1 MTEKNTFTDMHTHL
15 FTARY
20 LPLHSIF
27 YSFTSLYL
35 FSLGL
40 AVLAVR
46 LTRMSDFSRPATEE
60 PDQDDLID
68 ALLNH
73 DVDRLMRAIAL
84 PVRKKIREYQSTP
97 NPSHQ
102 DWKDIEELIRALNDI
117 DRDINYSRAG
127 DLPIGVQIVG
137 GDRISERSVF
147 ADSGTEADLLDRF
160 LAEAF
165 RVAGQKAAESGF
177 FHEADHMPP
186 GGLYK
191 PGSDAGFRAVG
202 IPIGQIGIIFQLL
215 EFFVIMTLSERNR
228 FKALKRDFKKKGQA
242 SDPEA
247 SLFVGVLLDMRRAFD
262 KLKEFWMPGFLP
274 PYFDFTEQM
283 ERMQLLAAENPNELI
298 NFGAVDPFRGG
309 NWKQIVDTGVE
320 LGITGY
326 KIYPPLGI
334 RPIDMRGYQT
344 PVASGRSLDKYRE
357 KAQNP
362 APYPMAQAKMGDI
375 IRHFSSHNLR
385 LFAHCNPMGFEVE
398 KGYGVY
404 SDPELWKHAM
414 ETHNA
419 RNLWLFLAHGGGA
432 KEVDWMGWAADNT
445 HFKQTF
451 AYRAIRLVEE
461 FDNVYLGLGH
471 ILGIL
476 DTKLKPKIFQRLKSV
491 LVGKRTQ
498 GAPHHFRDKVCFGT
512 DWAMPLMVGRTRE
525 YLIEFDTFFS
535 DPQISPCAPNF
546 FEGNAKKFLGI

>member
-1 MTEKNTFTDMHTHL
+1 M
-15 FTARY
+15 
-20 LPLHSIF
+20 
-27 YSFTSLYL
+27 
-35 FSLGL
+35 
-40 AVLAVR
+40 AVLALSV
-46 LTRMSDFSRPATEE
+46 TRMSDFSRPATEE

-73 DVDRLMRAIAL
+73 DVDQLMRAIAH
-84 PVRKKIREYQSTP
+84 PVREKIREFQSTP
-97 NPSHQ
+97 NPSHR

-117 DRDINYSRAG
+117 DHDINYSRAG
-127 DLPIGVQIVG
+127 DLPIGVQLVG
-137 GDRISERSVF
+137 GGRISDRSAF
-147 ADSGTEADLLDRF
+147 GDSGTDPDLLDRF
-160 LAEAF
+160 MAEAF
-165 RVAGQKAAESGF
+165 RVAGQKAAESDF
-177 FHEADHMPP
+177 FHEAEHMRS

-191 PGSDAGFRAVG
+191 PGSDAGFRAAG
-202 IPIGQIGIIFQLL
+202 IPTDQIGSIFQLL
-215 EFFVIMTLSERNR
+215 EFIVIMTLSERNR
-228 FKALKRDFKKKGQA
+228 FKALKRDFKKNGQP

-247 SLFVGVLLDMRRAFD
+247 SLFVGVLLDMHRAFE
-262 KLKEFWMPGFLP
+262 KLKKPGMLGFLP

-283 ERMQLLAAENPNELI
+283 DRMQLLAAENPNELI

-309 NWKQIVDTGVE
+309 NWKQIVDSGVA

-344 PVASGRSLDKYRE
+344 PVASGRKFEKYRE

-385 LFAHCNPMGFEVE
+385 LFAHCNPMGFQVE
-398 KGYGVY
+398 EGYGIY
-404 SDPELWKHAM
+404 SDPALWKHAM

-451 AYRAIRLVEE
+451 AYRAIRLVED

-476 DTKLKPKIFQRLKSV
+476 DPQIKPKIFHRLKSV
-491 LVGKRTQ
+491 IVGNSTP

-535 DPQISPCAPNF
+535 DPQISPFAPDF
-546 FEGNAKKFLGI
+546 FEGNAKRFLGI

>member
-1 MTEKNTFTDMHTHL
+1 MTGKNTFIDMHTHL

-27 YSFTSLYL
+27 YL
-35 FSLGL
+35 FFSKYWLSLGL

-46 LTRMSDFSRPATEE
+46 VTRMSDFSRPATEE

-73 DVDRLMRAIAL
+73 DVDQLMRAIAH
-84 PVRKKIREYQSTP
+84 PVREKIREFQSTP
-97 NPSHQ
+97 NPSHR

-117 DRDINYSRAG
+117 DHDINYSRAG
-127 DLPIGVQIVG
+127 DLPIGVQLVG
-137 GDRISERSVF
+137 GGRISDRSAF
-147 ADSGTEADLLDRF
+147 GDSGTDPDLLDRF
-160 LAEAF
+160 MAEAF
-165 RVAGQKAAESGF
+165 RVAGQKAAESDF
-177 FHEADHMPP
+177 FHEAEHMRS

-191 PGSDAGFRAVG
+191 PGSDAGFRAAG
-202 IPIGQIGIIFQLL
+202 IPTDQTGSIFQLL
-215 EFFVIMTLSERNR
+215 EFIVIMTLSERNR
-228 FKALKRDFKKKGQA
+228 FKALKRDFKKNGQP

-247 SLFVGVLLDMRRAFD
+247 SLFVGVLLDMHRAFE
-262 KLKEFWMPGFLP
+262 KLKKPGMLGFLP

-283 ERMQLLAAENPNELI
+283 DRMQLLAAENPNELI

-309 NWKQIVDTGVE
+309 NWKQIVDSGVA

-344 PVASGRSLDKYRE
+344 PVASGRSLDKYRK
-357 KAQNP
+357 KASNP

-375 IRHFSSHNLR
+375 IRHFSSRNLR
-385 LFAHCNPMGFEVE
+385 LFAHCNPMGFQVE
-398 KGYGVY
+398 EGYGIY

-432 KEVDWMGWAADNT
+432 KEVDWMGWAATNN
-445 HFKQTF
+445 FEQTF

-476 DTKLKPKIFQRLKSV
+476 DPKLKTKIFQRLKSV
-491 LVGKRTQ
+491 LVGKRTKN
-498 GAPHHFRDKVCFGT
+498 APHHFRDKVCFGT